1 MLDDKSVFE
10 YLSNQSEEYISE
22 LVKKLKL
29 HKDTSSVDST
39 VITVCPFCGS
49 IHIKKNG
56 FDKNNNQRYLCK
68 DCRHSFSESTRTLFW
83 HSRITKSEWLR
94 FIDLEIT
101 SMSLRE
107 EAYYMGLSITTCFF
121 MRHKLYSA
129 AAREMAKEKM
139 VGDTE
144 LDCSYYRIN
153 LKGTKTENM
162 PRMSKHRG
170 SKSTLSGISHHKI
183 CVLSAIDEQDNMIL
197 KIVGLGPESLEK
209 YRKEIDRFNESKLI
223 VSDSKSCIQQF
234 ANVLAIDNDKIPV
247 IANQKHYTTR
257 NGNSLGDV
265 NELIENFRTSNKFRH
280 GYSTRYLQNYLDFY
294 LLKKKYKYKYDRKD
308 MASKIYQLLSGQ
320 GYLSDDDILLT
331 EIPISLKEAYF
342 DYHYGI
348 FANS

>member
-29 HKDTSSVDST
+29 HKDMSSEGST
-39 VITVCPFCGS
+39 VITVCPFCGL

-68 DCRHSFSESTRTLFW
+68 DCRHSFSESTKTLFW

-94 FIDLEIT
+94 FMDLEIT

-107 EAYYMGLSITTCFF
+107 EAYYMGLSITACFF

-197 KIVGLGPESLEK
+197 KIVFRSRVFG
-209 YRKEIDRFNESKLI
+209 EI
-223 VSDSKSCIQQF
+223 
-234 ANVLAIDNDKIPV
+234 
-247 IANQKHYTTR
+247 QK
-257 NGNSLGDV
+257 GD
-265 NELIENFRTSNKFRH
+265 
-280 GYSTRYLQNYLDFY
+280 
-294 LLKKKYKYKYDRKD
+294 
-308 MASKIYQLLSGQ
+308 
-320 GYLSDDDILLT
+320 
-331 EIPISLKEAYF
+331 
-342 DYHYGI
+342 
-348 FANS
+348 